1 MTMSK
6 KKNKKKKKNNKRK
19 LKARNAFALA
29 ALTRSTAGFMK
40 DSRRK
45 RSTRNSRKRKAIKEY
60 FD

>member
-1 MTMSK
+1 MAK
-6 KKNKKKKKNNKRK
+6 NKKNKKKNRK
-19 LKARNAFALA
+19 PKARNAFALA

-45 RSTRNSRKRKAIKEY
+45 RSTRSSKKRTAIKEF